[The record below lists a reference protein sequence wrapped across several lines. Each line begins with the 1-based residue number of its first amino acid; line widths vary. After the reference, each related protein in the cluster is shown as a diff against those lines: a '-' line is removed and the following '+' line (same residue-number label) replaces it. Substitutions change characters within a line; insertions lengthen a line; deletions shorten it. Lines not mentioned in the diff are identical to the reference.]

1 MRQGR
6 SGVLAHLALIK
17 VEPGC
22 KVELTRT
29 LEQEVI
35 PLLREEKG
43 FRDLLAFT
51 LPNGTKAL
59 SLSLWDQDE
68 RQIGVWARG
77 VRTLAALAKIAL
89 RRPAAQVYEVS
100 KSTFQTAGQF
110 SSQKG
115 GVDALPDLRIYQS
128 ALRPFKVS
136 PACRTPARG
145 FPLVRGLIDS
155 FLK

>member
-1 MRQGR
+1 
-6 SGVLAHLALIK
+6 VLAQVALIK

-43 FRDLLAFT
+43 FKGLLAIT

-59 SLSLWDQDE
+59 SLSLWDQEE
-68 RQIGVWARG
+68 RAAGIWARG
-77 VRTLAALAKIAL
+77 VGALAALAKVAL
-89 RRPAAQVYEVS
+89 RRPAVQVYEVS
-100 KSTFQTAGQF
+100 HSTLPTAGQF
-110 SSQKG
+110 TSQEV
-115 GVDALPDLRIYQS
+115 GVDATPDLRIYQT

-136 PACRTPARG
+136 PTPQKRGRG
-145 FPLVRGLIDS
+145 FPLVRGLINP
-155 FLK
+155 FHK